1 MPTLL
6 AMGFRFLQASLILGL
21 FLLLRKGTSFFR
33 IPRNEILSAG
43 LFGTLRL
50 AIGLGAVSLAE
61 HTVPSGVA
69 ALIYSCLPLWIS
81 LFRAFSGDGPAALS
95 WFGIA
100 VGFIGVAILLKPGQV
115 TAVAHSNSGRLWFW
129 MAVILFGNFA
139 WALGTF
145 FAPRFPTPKNT
156 FISTFYEM
164 LLAGFLL
171 SIVGLVSG
179 ERFSSFADATVTG
192 WLALLYLSLFGSIAG
207 YSAYVWLV
215 ANAPV
220 SLTATYAYV
229 NPVVAVFLGV
239 AFLHEKFHI
248 SELLGGLVVVLGV
261 ILVVSVEGRRKQNAQ
276 VRPLENI

>member
-164 LLAGFLL
+164 LFAGFLL
-171 SIVGLVSG
+171 SIVGLISG

-261 ILVVSVEGRRKQNAQ
+261 ILVVSVEGRRNQNAQ

>member
-1 MPTLL
+1 
-6 AMGFRFLQASLILGL
+6 
-21 FLLLRKGTSFFR
+21 
-33 IPRNEILSAG
+33 
-43 LFGTLRL
+43 
-50 AIGLGAVSLAE
+50 
-61 HTVPSGVA
+61 
-69 ALIYSCLPLWIS
+69 
-81 LFRAFSGDGPAALS
+81 
-95 WFGIA
+95 
-100 VGFIGVAILLKPGQV
+100 
-115 TAVAHSNSGRLWFW
+115 
-129 MAVILFGNFA
+129 
-139 WALGTF
+139 
-145 FAPRFPTPKNT
+145 
-156 FISTFYEM
+156 
-164 LLAGFLL
+164 
-171 SIVGLVSG
+171 
-179 ERFSSFADATVTG
+179 VTG

>member
-164 LLAGFLL
+164 LFAGFLL
-171 SIVGLVSG
+171 SIVGLISG